1 MSYVI
6 FGRAI
11 KNEYLALGTILGA
24 VGLGLLSTGGK
35 KEAPAGSGKQ
45 TTEQVKDT
53 PKFNASSSEEE
64 ELYVYTIFSVI
75 RNGLSTTDQGEQHQ
89 EICRGRGEGVK
100 TLALWHRS
108 IWHLLWLVIEIGCS
122 EVHLLPLAMT
132 SAIYPRS
139 QERSLPIEVFTVRLP
154 CMRPVNNFNCS
165 AQVHIRVPA
174 RSIIVRRQV

>member
-64 ELYVYTIFSVI
+64 ELV
-75 RNGLSTTDQGEQHQ
+75 N
-89 EICRGRGEGVK
+89 
-100 TLALWHRS
+100 S
-108 IWHLLWLVIEIGCS
+108 IKKFVEDAEKESKH
-122 EVHLLPLAMT
+122 
-132 SAIYPRS
+132 
-139 QERSLPIEVFTVRLP
+139 
-154 CMRPVNNFNCS
+154 
-165 AQVHIRVPA
+165 
-174 RSIIVRRQV
+174 